1 MKFEDALGALRADVC
16 PANIRSAATR
26 CVDERSKEEL
36 EQLADEL
43 ERRPGETL
51 AAFKAAWIL
60 MPRANAFKTACAS
73 LACMFGAPTHAA
85 DSTPYTAVLRESGAL
100 GPVVHA
106 AGRFT
111 PFWSCACEPDGNLL
125 LELEAMLTAGV
136 IEECRAAGQER
147 CLEGP

>member
-1 MKFEDALGALRADVC
+1 MEFEHALDALRADVC
-16 PANIRSAATR
+16 PANIRSGATAESR
-26 CVDERSKEEL
+26 EAVREEL

-43 ERRPGETL
+43 ERRPDQTL

-60 MPRANAFKTACAS
+60 MPRADAFKTACAS

-85 DSTPYTAVLRESGAL
+85 DGTPYTAVLRESGAL

-111 PFWSCACEPDGNLL
+111 PFWSCACEPDGSLL

-147 CLEGP
+147 CLEGL